1 MVTGDPLPL
10 PPLQDTASQT
20 FSGPRYGAWIWSASG
35 HNFRRLQ
42 RGWDVVATSVA
53 IYCVSMLC
61 VVIVVVVDVIKCS
74 SLRFQFQN
82 VLLQAFDVLM
92 LGCNV
97 CTSQAISTLH
107 GCVIK

>member
-1 MVTGDPLPL
+1 
-10 PPLQDTASQT
+10 
-20 FSGPRYGAWIWSASG
+20 
-35 HNFRRLQ
+35 
-42 RGWDVVATSVA
+42 
-53 IYCVSMLC
+53 MLC